1 MATPWT
7 EEDKEYFTP
16 LPPRLKK
23 NRWHLFVRRRENAS
37 TTNLTEK
44 KESSLINGVFKNFA
58 TFWGHAYGKR
68 RKSYDSFQSQN
79 SDFDYD
85 SYLAFDLK
93 EISTADGFAR
103 LRSKRKDAQRPI
115 P

>member
-1 MATPWT
+1 MASF
-7 EEDKEYFTP
+7 KELCDLLGTCF
-16 LPPRLKK
+16 
-23 NRWHLFVRRRENAS
+23 
-37 TTNLTEK
+37 
-44 KESSLINGVFKNFA
+44 
-58 TFWGHAYGKR
+58 YGKR

-93 EISTADGFAR
+93 EISTADGFAKP
-103 LRSKRKDAQRPI
+103 RSKRKDAQRPI